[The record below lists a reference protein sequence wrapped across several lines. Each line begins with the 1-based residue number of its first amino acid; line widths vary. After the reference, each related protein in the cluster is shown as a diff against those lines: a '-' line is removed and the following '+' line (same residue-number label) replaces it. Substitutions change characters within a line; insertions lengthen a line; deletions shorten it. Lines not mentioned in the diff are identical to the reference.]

1 MPVVR
6 PSSAAA
12 GLLLGGVLSLASAS
26 PALAVCDAYSG
37 NCSPAP
43 SVAPSEATKVLPTS
57 NDRPAVSGESASL
70 PFTGG
75 ELVLLT
81 ALGAGALAG
90 GTALVVAG
98 RRKPGTAD

>member
-1 MPVVR
+1 MQVRTLAGRVVLVASTSLALGLGGLLVT
-6 PSSAAA
+6 PAAA
-12 GLLLGGVLSLASAS
+12 
-26 PALAVCDAYSG
+26 AVCDAYSG
-37 NCSPAP
+37 GCASTQPQDP
-43 SVAPSEATKVLPTS
+43 DDSSITTV
-57 NDRPAVSGESASL
+57 DRPRTL

-98 RRKPGTAD
+98 RRKPGTAA